1 MNNLAQMEKSGK
13 RMVEDYKEN
22 NQKLKIPEFNIFLV
36 DKRGNIDEYCGEFE
50 LSKYFIIKN

>member
-1 MNNLAQMEKSGK
+1 MEKSGK